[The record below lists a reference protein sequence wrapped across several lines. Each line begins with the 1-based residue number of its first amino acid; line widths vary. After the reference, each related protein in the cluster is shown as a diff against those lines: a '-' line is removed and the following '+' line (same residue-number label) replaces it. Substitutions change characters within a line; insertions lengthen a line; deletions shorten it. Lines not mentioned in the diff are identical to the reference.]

1 MVFGWGKK
9 KEEPDSEKSNLQKQI
24 HLQDI
29 SKIIQQTLELRTSQT
44 LSEIKLLRNNT
55 EPLIK
60 ELVMIGNTLE
70 KDDLQVDDIDKHL
83 RIIVVRGKQQV
94 IDMIKKDATSLP
106 DIASYDDAENLNLVL
121 HQMLKKI
128 GDVLGRQTRVIHIF
142 AKKYAEKLKE
152 ILIQMNSNHTEIQK
166 LLKIHDQTK
175 SSHGEIFESLKEI
188 DDLKINLKKKQQKIA
203 EIHSF
208 IDSLDQKIASIEDL
222 IKKIKA
228 SDNYVQYLNLKQTLN
243 TFDHKKNQ
251 IKNEIDS
258 QFTKISR
265 PLSRYEYI
273 SSDKEQKKLLY
284 KLIKD
289 PFDVLLLKNK
299 DSIITILENIRKG
312 ISSGSISVKDFEK
325 SSYQITETEEALD
338 GFIRQ
343 VDDFIQQRQH
353 IQDQIDALESDKLSL
368 HTRDLNTALYD
379 KDNSKSKIRAIEDEI
394 NADHLLVPKLI
405 SEIEVKLQTFS
416 NTKYTI
422 VY

>member
-9 KEEPDSEKSNLQKQI
+9 KEAAEPEELHLQKQI
-24 HLQDI
+24 HLPDI

-44 LSEIKLLRNNT
+44 LTEIKLLRNST

-70 KDDLQVDDIDKHL
+70 KDNLQVDEIDKHL
-83 RIIVVRGKQQV
+83 GIIVVRGKQQV

-106 DIASYDDAENLNLVL
+106 DIASFDDAENLNLML

-152 ILIQMNSNHTEIQK
+152 ILIQMNSNHTEIQR
-166 LLKIHDQTK
+166 LLKNYDHIKLT
-175 SSHGEIFESLKEI
+175 HGEILNSLNEI
-188 DDLKINLKKKQQKIA
+188 DNLKINLKKKEQRIV
-203 EIHSF
+203 EIHTV
-208 IDSLDQKIASIEDL
+208 IDSLSQKISLTEDS
-222 IKKIKA
+222 IKKIKT
-228 SDNYVQYLNLKQTLN
+228 SEKYVKYFDLKQSLN
-243 TFDHKKNQ
+243 TFENKKNQ

-265 PLSRYEYI
+265 PLGRYEYI
-273 SSDKEQKKLLY
+273 SSDKEQKNLLS

-289 PFDVLLLKNK
+289 PFDVLALKNK

-325 SSYQITETEEALD
+325 SSLQITETEEALD
-338 GFIRQ
+338 GFIKQ
-343 VDDFIQQRQH
+343 VDDYVRQRQH
-353 IQDQIDALESDKLSL
+353 IQDQINELEPGELSIY
-368 HTRDLNTALYD
+368 TRDLNTALSD
-379 KDNSKSKIRAIEDEI
+379 KDNSESKIKTIESEI
-394 NADHLLVPKLI
+394 NADRLLLPKLI
-405 SEIEVKLQTFS
+405 SEIQVKLRMFS
-416 NTKYTI
+416 NVEYTI
-422 VY
+422 TY